1 MILAFIS
8 ILFMFT
14 MTGVIIGFCVGVR
27 KGSIW
32 AVDVGIV
39 LGAMIGFFIGVP
51 VAELCLVP

>member
-8 ILFMFT
+8 ILFLFT
-14 MTGVIIGFCVGVR
+14 MAGVVIGFCVGAR
-27 KGSIW
+27 QGSIW

-39 LGAMIGFFIGVP
+39 LGAMIGLFVGIP